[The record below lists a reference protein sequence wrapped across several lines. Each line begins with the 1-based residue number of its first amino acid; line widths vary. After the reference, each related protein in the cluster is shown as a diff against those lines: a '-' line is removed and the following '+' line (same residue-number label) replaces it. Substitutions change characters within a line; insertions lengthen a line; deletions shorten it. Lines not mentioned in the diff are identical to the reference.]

1 MHARPCA
8 MAVAG
13 SAPDESAPGRGE
25 RPQEDRRRGT
35 PQRARVQSVN
45 YPTGTSG
52 PERGPRSRASAPAE
66 RSRGRAGSGSRHA
79 RQEGRAR
86 DTRYGYADRF
96 CREMDLWV
104 CGGPHTTP
112 HGRRTPGPAAA
123 TRRPRSA
130 LSRAARAG
138 WSLDHPLEDLVIKDD
153 GSRGSTS
160 RCPVRT
166 VHGRV
171 GV

>member
-1 MHARPCA
+1 

-86 DTRYGYADRF
+86 DTRYGYADIDGR
-96 CREMDLWV
+96 V
-104 CGGPHTTP
+104 AAGGPHTARP
-112 HGRRTPGPAAA
+112 PDAGPGRRYAAA
-123 TRRPRSA
+123 AQRAVPRGARRMELGP
-130 LSRAARAG
+130 
-138 WSLDHPLEDLVIKDD
+138 SLG
-153 GSRGSTS
+153 GSRY
-160 RCPVRT
+160 
-166 VHGRV
+166 
-171 GV
+171 

>member
-1 MHARPCA
+1 

-35 PQRARVQSVN
+35 PQRR
-45 YPTGTSG
+45 TSPKCELPDRHVRPG

-86 DTRYGYADRF
+86 DTRYGYADIDGR
-96 CREMDLWV
+96 V
-104 CGGPHTTP
+104 AAGGPHTARP
-112 HGRRTPGPAAA
+112 PDAGPGRRYAAA
-123 TRRPRSA
+123 AQRAVPRGARRMELGP
-130 LSRAARAG
+130 
-138 WSLDHPLEDLVIKDD
+138 SLG
-153 GSRGSTS
+153 GSRY
-160 RCPVRT
+160 
-166 VHGRV
+166 
-171 GV
+171 